1 MCISDSAFD
10 EELKFPL
17 KAVAFDYDFYCHLT
31 QTSLGASQVNERSLF
46 NRGYWAR
53 NQRIWV
59 LRLVK
64 YLNRG
69 IVHVVNK
76 PLASCFQK
84 KEQDAVFVD
93 RVLR

>member
-1 MCISDSAFD
+1 MCISDSAFR
-10 EELKFPL
+10 EAFQFHL
-17 KAVAFDYDFYCHLT
+17 KAVALYYDFYCHLT
-31 QTSLGASQVNERSLF
+31 ETSPGNSQINIKIHLALGC
-46 NRGYWAR
+46 WAG

-69 IVHVVNK
+69 IVHNVNK
-76 PLASCFQK
+76 LLVSCFQK
-84 KEQDAVFVD
+84 KEQDAVFLD